1 MLFKT
6 CTKCK
11 IEKSTDQFYKQ
22 KSGKYGVLATCK
34 MCGAAYKEQNK
45 EHIAAYRKIRYEANK
60 HEEIVRQKSYYQKN
74 KETIKLQKKHYSLEN
89 PEARPIAMKKWQ
101 QKNLGK
107 VYANNAKY
115 RASVREATP
124 SWADKEAIAGM
135 YQLAAIFN
143 STGINLHV
151 DHIVPLK
158 SNKVCG
164 LHSEDNLRLLPAT
177 ENITKGNRYWDD
189 MWTTT

>member
-11 IEKSTDQFYKQ
+11 TEKPTDQFYK
-22 KSGKYGVLATCK
+22 KKYGKHGVASTCK
-34 MCGAAYKEQNK
+34 ECFKEY
-45 EHIAAYRKIRYEANK
+45 H
-60 HEEIVRQKSYYQKN
+60 QKN
-74 KETIKLQKKHYSLEN
+74 KETIAVTKKQYRLNN
-89 PEARPIAMKKWQ
+89 PDVRSASQRKWQ
-101 QKNLGK
+101 QNNLDK
-107 VYANNAKY
+107 VYANNARY
-115 RASVREATP
+115 RYSMRGATP

-158 SNKVCG
+158 SSKVCG
-164 LHSEDNLRLLPAT
+164 LHTEDNLRLLPST
-177 ENITKGNRYWDD
+177 ENIAKGNRYWDD
-189 MWTTT
+189 MWTTA

>member
-6 CTKCK
+6 CTKCNT
-11 IEKSTDQFYKQ
+11 ENSTDQFYKQ
-22 KSGKYGVLATCK
+22 KSGKYGFTSACK
-34 MCGAAYKEQNK
+34 ECLKEY
-45 EHIAAYRKIRYEANK
+45 H
-60 HEEIVRQKSYYQKN
+60 HKN
-74 KETIKLQKKHYSLEN
+74 KETIAAYKKQYRLDN
-89 PEARPIAMKKWQ
+89 PDIRAASQRKWQ
-101 QKNLGK
+101 QNNRDKS
-107 VYANNAKY
+107 YAANARY
-115 RASVREATP
+115 RSSAKEATP

-164 LHSEDNLRLLPAT
+164 LHTEDNLRLLPAT

>member
-6 CTKCK
+6 CTKCNEEQTIDCFAPLK
-11 IEKSTDQFYKQ
+11 A
-22 KSGKYGVLATCK
+22 GKYGVVSECRVCARK
-34 MCGAAYKEQNK
+34 RFKDHYKLHKQNYVSSNK
-45 EHIAAYRKIRYEANK
+45 EVKSIINKKYRQN
-60 HEEIVRQKSYYQKN
+60 
-74 KETIKLQKKHYSLEN
+74 
-89 PEARPIAMKKWQ
+89 
-101 QKNLGK
+101 NLAK

-115 RASVREATP
+115 RASLRGATP
-124 SWADKEAIAGM
+124 SWVDKEAIAGM

-158 SNKVCG
+158 SKHVCG
-164 LHSEDNLRLLPAT
+164 LHTEDNLRLLPAT

-189 MWTTT
+189 MWTTA